1 MTLKLVAFCGL
12 FLATA
17 CTAEPRTERLD
28 DVLWPTAPTT
38 RETVEPVT
46 YVERTAGVGY
56 ALPADGADGIA
67 DLIAL
72 FPEGEVGRDDPNI
85 FVSDVDA
92 FNCASGKVEARAELP
107 MEVEGVVTLHPR
119 QYQKSPICDQDER
132 HYGSFTIEDDEAG
145 IVVLRDSRVA
155 DFTVGDRVRL
165 KVTALMLSYYR
176 RPETRLVVAADVT
189 RIDPPSADVGRP
201 VLYTDQTTPFA
212 GEDVGFTRRVEGWVV
227 QTPTNNN
234 YGALMVGTRFPGLP
248 GMGEIDPIC
257 ESQCR
262 GRCDRKCSPT
272 ACADTVCPALCR
284 DGAVDVDEDDIPE
297 CWEIN
302 LDPELVRR
310 SVTPEVGTHLA
321 ATGPVVD
328 SFGLKIWVQRVGQ
341 LETLE

>member
-1 MTLKLVAFCGL
+1 MTVRLAVLFGA

-17 CTAEPRTERLD
+17 CTVEPRTERLD
-28 DVLWPTAPTT
+28 DELWPTAPET
-38 RETVEPVT
+38 RETQEPVT

-56 ALPADGADGIA
+56 ALPAQGKAGIA

-72 FPEGEVGRDDPNI
+72 FPEGEIGRDDPNLY
-85 FVSDVDA
+85 VSDVDA
-92 FNCASGKVEARAELP
+92 FNCANGKVEARMELP

-165 KVTALMLSYYR
+165 NVTALMLSYYR
-176 RPETRLVVAADVT
+176 RPETRLVVGADVT
-189 RIDPPSADVGRP
+189 RVDPPSADVSRP
-201 VLYTDQTTPFA
+201 VFYTTQTEKFS
-212 GEDVGFTRRVEGWVV
+212 GGDVGFTRRVEGWVV
-227 QTPTNNN
+227 QSPTNSN
-234 YGALMVGTRFPGLP
+234 YSALMLGSRFPGFP
-248 GMGEIDPIC
+248 GTGPIDPVC
-257 ESQCR
+257 DSLCR
-262 GRCDRKCSPT
+262 GQCDRKCSPT
-272 ACADTVCPALCR
+272 ACAETVCPALCK
-284 DGAVDVDEDDIPE
+284 DGATDIDENEIPL
-297 CWEIN
+297 CWELN

-310 SVTPEVGTHLA
+310 RVTPAVGTHMA

>member
-1 MTLKLVAFCGL
+1 MHRRLAILFGLVWVS
-12 FLATA
+12 A
-17 CTAEPRTERLD
+17 CTSDPRTERLD
-28 DVLWPTAPTT
+28 DVLWPTAPET
-38 RETVEPVT
+38 RVTEEPVN

-56 ALPADGADGIA
+56 ALPAAGQKGIA

-72 FPEGEVGRDDPNI
+72 FPEGEIQRDDPNI

-92 FNCASGKVEARAELP
+92 FNCVNGKVEARVELP

-132 HYGSFTIEDDEAG
+132 HYGSFTIEDDDAG

-155 DFTVGDRVRL
+155 DFTAGDRVRL
-165 KVTALMLSYYR
+165 KVTALMLSYFR
-176 RPETRLVVAADVT
+176 RPETRLVVAADVE
-189 RIDPPSADVGRP
+189 RVEPPSADVERP
-201 VLYTDQTTPFA
+201 VLYTQQTEKFS

-234 YGALMVGTRFPGLP
+234 YSALMLGSHFPGLP
-248 GMGEIDPIC
+248 GDGPIDPVC
-257 ESQCR
+257 DSECR
-262 GRCDRKCSPT
+262 GRCDRKCAPL
-272 ACADTVCPALCR
+272 ACAETICPALCK
-284 DGAVDVDEDDIPE
+284 DGARSIDEADVPI
-297 CWEIN
+297 CWELN

-310 SVTPEVGTHLA
+310 RVTPAVGTHMA
-321 ATGPVVD
+321 AMGPVVD